1 MFGNIT
7 YNTFWLFG
15 CVNLLYI
22 PIVYCFYPETA
33 RRPLEAMEFLFHSD
47 SVFAWNA
54 EKEFNTLVE
63 KHGGHYARAEEAD
76 DVDKLDADIT
86 SGTGEKARGAAVGV

>member
-15 CVNLLYI
+15 CVNLAYI

-33 RRPLEAMEFLFHSD
+33 RRPLEAMEFLFHSE
-47 SVFAWNA
+47 SPFAWNE
-54 EKEFNTLVE
+54 EKEFAMLVE
-63 KHGGHYARAEEAD
+63 KHGGHFARADEAD
-76 DVDKLDADIT
+76 EMEKVAEDTD
-86 SGTGEKARGAAVGV
+86 SGSRDRVPMPVGV

>member
-15 CVNLLYI
+15 CVNLIYI

-33 RRPLEAMEFLFHSD
+33 RRPLEAMEFLFHSE
-47 SVFAWNA
+47 SPFAWNE
-54 EKEFNTLVE
+54 EKEFVKLVE
-63 KHGGHYARAEEAD
+63 LHGGHYARADEAD
-76 DVDKLDADIT
+76 AVEKVREDSD
-86 SGTGEKARGAAVGV
+86 SGSRGEVPVAAGV

>member
-7 YNTFWLFG
+7 YNTFWIFG

-47 SVFAWNA
+47 SPFAWNE
-54 EKEFNTLVE
+54 EKEFENLVRL
-63 KHGGHYARAEEAD
+63 HGGHFARADMADVVGEKINIDSEEF
-76 DVDKLDADIT
+76 
-86 SGTGEKARGAAVGV
+86 SGTDVPRSAGV

>member
-47 SVFAWNA
+47 SPLAWNE
-54 EKEFNTLVE
+54 EKEFENLVQL
-63 KHGGHYARAEEAD
+63 HGGHFARAEMAD
-76 DVDKLDADIT
+76 LVGEKIIDSDVS
-86 SGTGEKARGAAVGV
+86 SGTDVVRPAGVR